1 MAKSKELVQCYAQ
14 LDALVTRMLELA
26 RNKQWEQLPG
36 MDAQCL
42 AVVRRVQ
49 ALHVDEQ
56 IAPAERASVQLLIE
70 RIQANQ
76 GEIAGMVRPQL
87 ESLMRNL
94 QQLQRQ
100 KNLNSAY
107 GPLPVSGA

>member
-1 MAKSKELVQCYAQ
+1 MATGRELVQCYAQ
-14 LDALVTRMLELA
+14 LDALVARMLELT
-26 RNKQWEQLPG
+26 RDKQWEQLPA

-42 AVVRRVQ
+42 AVVRRVK
-49 ALHVDEQ
+49 ALHGHEQ
-56 IAPAERASVQLLIE
+56 IAPQDRTGVQLLIE

-87 ESLMRNL
+87 DSLMQNL

-107 GPLPVSGA
+107 GPLP

>member
-1 MAKSKELVQCYAQ
+1 MAKSTELVQCYAQ

-42 AVVRRVQ
+42 TVVRRVK
-49 ALHVDEQ
+49 ALHAHEQ
-56 IAPAERASVQLLIE
+56 IVPAERASVQLLIE
-70 RIQANQ
+70 RIHANQ

-87 ESLMRNL
+87 DSLMRSL

-107 GPLPVSGA
+107 GPLS